1 MLQSAEIAPG
11 ILGIS
16 NSFQSNAGRKGAAY
30 WSVLIGGVAML
41 SLAVAAA
48 PATVERL
55 LTGESTGQLKWG
67 PALFRALA
75 ALHGLGLFWIGLTR
89 DRIGERYAA
98 DRQRADRSAWGI
110 IAVILLVALGL
121 RIWRLNTQL
130 WLDEIATAVNYVR
143 TGPGHILS
151 TYDSQNHHILYSFLA
166 WASASVFGEVPWAL
180 RLPSVLFGLGAIALI
195 YVLGRQVTS
204 RTEAIL
210 AALLASVLYHHVWF
224 CQNARG
230 YTGMLFFT
238 LASSIFFVAGMRD
251 SRRRTWILY
260 AVAAALGAWV
270 HMTMVFVVA
279 GQFVI
284 YLAALFGIGMKRPA
298 APLRPLTGF
307 VWATLMT
314 LLIYSLV
321 LPQVFGGVMTQDF
334 HEASKV
340 KEWKNPLWTMMEIIR
355 GLKIGFAASAGGV
368 VAALMM
374 GAGMLGYLRR
384 APVIVLMLLVPAML
398 GGIVLVVS
406 HHAIWPR
413 FFYFTLGFG
422 VLVLVRGAFALG
434 EIIRLSPRSSRIL
447 GATVCA
453 GMIVMSAGSLALVY
467 GPKQDYEGVVKFVQ
481 DQRNA
486 EDGVAV
492 VGVARFCFVEYHQVD
507 WVEADQPEDLRRMT
521 EGHQRTWLIY
531 MFPMQISAELEG
543 LWEQIQNDYDT
554 VRVFGGTL
562 RGGEIYVA
570 RSRQEIKTAAIGRGD
585 ASPRSNVKDASDTQ
599 LSRGRQL

>member
-1 MLQSAEIAPG
+1 ML
-11 ILGIS
+11 L
-16 NSFQSNAGRKGAAY
+16 
-30 WSVLIGGVAML
+30 
-41 SLAVAAA
+41 LAVVATPAA
-48 PATVERL
+48 VERL
-55 LTGESTGQLKWG
+55 LTSESTGQLKWG
-67 PALFRALA
+67 PTLFRALA
-75 ALHGLGLFWIGLTR
+75 ALHGLGLIWVGSTR
-89 DRIGERYAA
+89 DRIGERFLV
-98 DRQRADRSAWGI
+98 DRQPVDRSAWGI

-151 TYDSQNHHILYSFLA
+151 IYDSQNHHILYSFLA
-166 WASASVFGEVPWAL
+166 WGSASLFGEQPWAL
-180 RLPSVLFGLGAIALI
+180 RLPSVLFGLGGIALI
-195 YVLGRQVTS
+195 YVLGRQVTT

-238 LASSIFFVAGMRD
+238 LASSICFIAGMRGG
-251 SRRRTWILY
+251 RRRTWILY

-279 GQFVI
+279 GHFVI
-284 YLAALFGIGMKRPA
+284 YLAALCGIGMKRPV

-321 LPQVFGGVMTQDF
+321 LPQVFGGVMSQDF

-340 KEWKNPLWTMMEIIR
+340 KEWKNPLWTMMEIVR

-368 VAALMM
+368 VAAVMM

-384 APVIVLMLLVPAML
+384 APVVIWLLLVPAMM

-422 VLVLVRGAFALG
+422 VLVLIRGAFALG
-434 EIIRLSPRSSRIL
+434 ETVLLTPRSSRIL
-447 GATVCA
+447 GGAICA
-453 GMIVMSAGSLALVY
+453 VMIVMSAGSLMFVY
-467 GPKQDYEGVVKFVQ
+467 GPKQDYDGALEFVRE
-481 DQRNA
+481 QRQPD
-486 EDGVAV
+486 DGVAV
-492 VGVARFCFVEYHQVD
+492 IGVARFCFVEYHHVD
-507 WVEADQPEDLRRMT
+507 WVEADQPDDLHQMT
-521 EGHQRTWLIY
+521 DGHERTWLIY
-531 MFPMQISAELEG
+531 MLPMQISAELQG
-543 LWEQIQNDYDT
+543 LWEQVQNDYET

-570 RSRQEIKTAAIGRGD
+570 RSREKVKSAAIDRGD
-585 ASPRSNVKDASDTQ
+585 GSSRSQDKNTTAPSR
-599 LSRGRQL
+599 LRGRQS